1 MEKAAQR
8 RMVVLG
14 GSRAHWGG
22 LESFCTR
29 ATEAVN
35 ATQTRWTA
43 TWETTDTA
51 YLKPRQLPR
60 AARRL
65 SVLPRLAREKVDL
78 VWLQWSAMADLAYV
92 WQARALGLPVMV
104 TPHLG
109 ANARLQRVPA
119 LWRAC
124 AALLTGA
131 DRLALLFDGQEAE
144 IALPRH
150 VPQSLLRTFLPP
162 ASLAAPLPER
172 HGTTLRLVHAGR
184 LSEGK
189 GTFRTVAL
197 CAALRDRGIDVS
209 ARIIGRADPQTAAAL
224 RIAIDAAA
232 LRQSIEL
239 IEWVDEHDLIRFLG
253 EADVLAHLSTLDSF
267 PLIVLEAMAMGAMA
281 VVGEMAGARSMVG
294 WHGGYVAQDS
304 SAEDAAAWIAAQSVD
319 ALRAQGRAAAL
330 SVRAAYGWRSCAEQV
345 IAAAD
350 ATMATRHRRQERT
363 R

>member
-1 MEKAAQR
+1 MEKAVGR

-35 ATQTRWTA
+35 AAGTTWSA

-51 YLKPRQLPR
+51 YLTSRQVPQ

-65 SVLPRLAREKVDL
+65 AVLPRLAREKVDL
-78 VWLQWSAMADLAYV
+78 VWLQWSAMSDLAYI
-92 WQARALGLPVMV
+92 WQARTLGLPVMV

-109 ANARLQRVPA
+109 SNARLQRVPA
-119 LWRAC
+119 LSHAC

-131 DRLALLFDGQEAE
+131 DRLALLFNGQQAE
-144 IALPRH
+144 IALPRR
-150 VPQSLLRTFLPP
+150 VPRSLLRTFLPP

-197 CAALRDRGIDVS
+197 CAALRARGIDVS

-224 RIAIDAAA
+224 RAAIDAAA
-232 LRQSIEL
+232 LSDAVEL

-267 PLIVLEAMAMGAMA
+267 PLIVLEAMAMGAVA
-281 VVGEMAGARSMVG
+281 VVGEMAGARAMVG
-294 WHGGYVAQDS
+294 SHGGYVANDS
-304 SAEDAAAWIAAQSVD
+304 SAEDAAAWISAQSRE

-330 SVRAAYGWRSCAEQV
+330 SVRAAYDWRSCAEQV
-345 IAAAD
+345 VAAAN
-350 ATMATRHRRQERT
+350 ATIAGRRKPRG
-363 R
+363 RRA